1 MAQKNTK
8 ACPECHQVFEIPT
21 GNPGWWLKSNNE
33 IKAKNKKALAILAYA
48 TANGRDPDEKE
59 RKAWE
64 NELNADGV
72 KNKDDIEKVKVKET
86 RCPNHPESQLSDDW
100 QGFTILL
107 NPKRSEVARSLKID
121 TPGSYAL
128 KVRHQQ

>member
-1 MAQKNTK
+1 MATK
-8 ACPECHQVFEIPT
+8 ALACPECRHIVEVQT

-33 IKAKNKKALAILAYA
+33 LKAKNKKALAILAFA

-72 KNKDDIEKVKVKET
+72 ANKDDMEKVKVPEPA
-86 RCPNHPESQLSDDW
+86 CPFHPETKLSDDFA
-100 QGFTILL
+100 GFTILMDTS
-107 NPKRSEVARSLKID
+107 RSEVARALGID
-121 TPGSYAL
+121 TPGNYAL
-128 KVRHQQ
+128 KVRHK

>member
-1 MAQKNTK
+1 MAKKNL
-8 ACPECHQVFEIPT
+8 ACPECRHIVEVQT

-33 IKAKNKKALAILAYA
+33 LKAKNKKALAILAFA

-64 NELNADGV
+64 KE
-72 KNKDDIEKVKVKET
+72 NKDDMEKVKVPEPA
-86 RCPNHPESQLSDDW
+86 CPFHPETKLSADW

-107 NPKRSEVARSLKID
+107 DTSRSEVARALGID
-121 TPGSYAL
+121 KSGNYAL
-128 KVRHQQ
+128 KVRHQ

>member
-1 MAQKNTK
+1 MAKK
-8 ACPECHQVFEIPT
+8 DLACPECRHIVEVQE
-21 GNPGWWLKSNNE
+21 GNPGWWMKSNNE

-59 RKAWE
+59 RKEWE
-64 NELNADGV
+64 NELNADGI
-72 KNKDDIEKVKVKET
+72 KNKDDMEKVKVPEPS
-86 RCPNHPESQLSDDW
+86 CPFHPDTKLSADW

-107 NPKRSEVARSLKID
+107 NPPRSEVARALGID

-128 KVRHQQ
+128 KVRHT

>member
-1 MAQKNTK
+1 MAKK
-8 ACPECHQVFEIPT
+8 DLACPECRHIVEVQT

-33 IKAKNKKALAILAYA
+33 MKAKNKKALAILAFA

-64 NELNADGV
+64 KG
-72 KNKDDIEKVKVKET
+72 NKDDMEKVKVPEPA
-86 RCPNHPESQLSDDW
+86 CPFHPETKLSADW

-107 NPKRSEVARSLKID
+107 DTSRSEVARALGID
-121 TPGSYAL
+121 KSGNYAL
-128 KVRHQQ
+128 KVRHQ

>member
-1 MAQKNTK
+1 MAKK
-8 ACPECHQVFEIPT
+8 DLACPECRHIVEVQT

-33 IKAKNKKALAILAYA
+33 MKAKNKKALAILAFA

-64 NELNADGV
+64 KE
-72 KNKDDIEKVKVKET
+72 NKDDMEKVKVPEPA
-86 RCPNHPESQLSDDW
+86 CPFHPETKLSADW

-107 NPKRSEVARSLKID
+107 DTSRSEVARALGID
-121 TPGSYAL
+121 KSGNYAL
-128 KVRHQQ
+128 KVRHQ